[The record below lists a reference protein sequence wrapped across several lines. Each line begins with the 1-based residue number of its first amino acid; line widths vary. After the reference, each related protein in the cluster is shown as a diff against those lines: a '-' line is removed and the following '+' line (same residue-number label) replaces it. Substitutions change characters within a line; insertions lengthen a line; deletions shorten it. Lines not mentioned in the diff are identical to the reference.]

1 MLKLLNIFADE
12 VPVTTADIVIIVC
25 LVIVVLA
32 IIGYFVWKKMNG
44 KRISDCGCGTD
55 GKGLVKKYFKKYP
68 KNKDKD
74 EEKHDHSCCCG
85 K

>member
-1 MLKLLNIFADE
+1 MIKFVNSLVNEA
-12 VPVTTADIVIIVC
+12 PVTTADIVIIVC
-25 LVIVVLA
+25 LVIIVLA

-44 KRISDCGCGTD
+44 KKISDCGCGTD

-68 KNKDKD
+68 KNKDKGED
-74 EEKHDHSCCCG
+74 KNNHSCCC